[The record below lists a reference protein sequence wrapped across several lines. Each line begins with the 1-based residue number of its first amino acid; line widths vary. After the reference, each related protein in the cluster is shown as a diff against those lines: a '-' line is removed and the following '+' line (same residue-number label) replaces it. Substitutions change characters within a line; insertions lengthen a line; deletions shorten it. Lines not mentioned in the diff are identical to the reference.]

1 MLPREPSAA
10 PAATGDGRRLLLL
23 GLAGAV
29 AMFLVQPPADLWPAA
44 WLAPIPWLLV
54 ARDGVGAAR
63 RPWRTLWFA
72 GFVHWLLSIHWLR
85 LPHPAT
91 SLGWVALA
99 AWLGVFVPLFVW
111 STRRLATRHHFPFPL
126 AAAIAWAGCEH
137 LRGTLLGGFT
147 LGALGHTQWR
157 FTTLLQAA
165 DLVGD
170 VGVGALVVFVA
181 AALTEGVADAARPRG
196 GTSAGRSGAV
206 LRGAAIAL
214 AALAVTLGY
223 GAWRLRTAPVD
234 APGLDV
240 LLVQGSIDT
249 ELKHD
254 PDAAGEV
261 LAEYDGLTRAA
272 LAEAPAPDLVVW
284 PETMWRWPIVSIEPD
299 FELPAEVVERVLG
312 PRGDAGPDAGVES
325 EAARQARCRAILEQ
339 DRLDPLAAHARRYG
353 TTWLV
358 GVDRQLVSRRGRFD
372 AFHYNAALF
381 LDASGV
387 PLACYDKMVPVMF
400 GETMPFADRFPF
412 LWSLTPLPAGLT
424 AGDGPV
430 ALEVAGLRV
439 APTICYETA
448 LPGAIRTVV
457 RRLAA
462 EGERPDL
469 LVNLTNDGWFW
480 GSSELDMHLAAGVF
494 RAVEARTPL
503 AIAANTGF
511 SAAIDGCGRLLA
523 RGPRRA
529 TATLRRRL
537 HPDGRGSAMMA
548 VGPVGAA
555 TCAGLVGLLLLL
567 AAAEK
572 WLARRSCESAA
583 RPPGRVSS
591 GFSRV
596 SDAPG
601 GP

>member
-1 MLPREPSAA
+1 MLPREPSAVSVA
-10 PAATGDGRRLLLL
+10 GRDGRRLLLL
-23 GLAGAV
+23 GLVGAV

-54 ARDGVGAAR
+54 VRGGVGDAR

-91 SLGWVALA
+91 SLGWVALS
-99 AWLGVFVPLFVW
+99 AWLGVFLPLFVW
-111 STRRLATRHHFPFPL
+111 SARRLVTPHRFPFPL
-126 AAAIAWAGCEH
+126 AAALAWAGCEH

-147 LGALGHTQWR
+147 LGSLGHTQWR

-181 AALTEGVADAARPRG
+181 AALTEGVAAAAGPRGATAAR
-196 GTSAGRSGAV
+196 AAALGRA
-206 LRGAAIAL
+206 
-214 AALAVTLGY
+214 AALALLVLAAALAY
-223 GAWRLRTAPVD
+223 GAWRLRTAPAD
-234 APGLDV
+234 PRGLDV

-254 PDAAGEV
+254 PDAAGDV

-272 LAEAPAPDLVVW
+272 LAEGSSPDLVVW
-284 PETMWRWPIVSIEPD
+284 PETMWRWPIVAIEPD
-299 FELPAEVVERVLG
+299 FELPTEVVERVLG
-312 PRGDAGPDAGVES
+312 PRGGSGVEAGDES
-325 EAARQARCRAILEQ
+325 EASRQARCRAILEQ

-358 GVDRQLVSRRGRFD
+358 GVDRQVVSRRGRFD

-381 LDASGV
+381 IDASGV

-400 GETMPFADRFPF
+400 GETMPFAERFPF
-412 LWSLTPLPAGLT
+412 LWRLTPLPAGLT

-430 ALEVAGLRV
+430 ALDVAGLRV

-457 RRLAA
+457 RRLEA
-462 EGERPDL
+462 EGQRPDL

-511 SAAIDGCGRLLA
+511 SAAIDGCGRLLD

-537 HPDGRGSAMMA
+537 RPDGRASLMMA
-548 VGPVGAA
+548 VGPVAA
-555 TCAGLVGLLLLL
+555 AACAGLVGLLPLL
-567 AAAEK
+567 AAAE
-572 WLARRSCESAA
+572 RRRLRRPSG
-583 RPPGRVSS
+583 RPPEGVSS
-591 GFSRV
+591 GIPPE
-596 SDAPG
+596 SDASG